1 MTHDSRT
8 EEFVPDR
15 GDMIWVQLG
24 PTTGHEQSGRRLV
37 LVLTPSGYNAKTGL
51 AIICPLTSRQK
62 GYPFEVTVPEGGVL
76 TGVILADHVRSIDW
90 RSCRAG
96 FAATLPTAVV
106 SDVLARLSPLL
117 SAG

>member
-1 MTHDSRT
+1 MTPDRGP

-24 PTTGHEQSGRRLV
+24 PTSGHEQSGRRPV
-37 LVLTPSGYNAKTGL
+37 LVVTPNAYNRRTGL
-51 AIICPLTSRQK
+51 AIVCPLTSKVK
-62 GYPFEVTVPEGGVL
+62 GYPFEVTVPEGGEL

-96 FAATLPTAVV
+96 FAATLPAAVV